1 MCRNIFPFYIM
12 NVYIAIG
19 IAAQQTCIAVLAWA
33 RPGRMWMSIVG
44 QIMVPRGMH
53 TVKRM

>member
-1 MCRNIFPFYIM
+1 MCRNTFPFYIM